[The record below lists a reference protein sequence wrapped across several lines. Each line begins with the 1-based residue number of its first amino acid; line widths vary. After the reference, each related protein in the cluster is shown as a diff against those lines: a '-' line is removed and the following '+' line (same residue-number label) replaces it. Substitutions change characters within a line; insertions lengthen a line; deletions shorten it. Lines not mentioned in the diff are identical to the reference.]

1 METEETEEG
10 RRDEHLR
17 QVILPRISFCQRFG
31 VGRAGRVSIPP
42 IHSRPRKRK
51 IIWRFGVGQA
61 WRVSNPTP
69 FHSIS
74 FPALEKADDL
84 EGLVELGIH
93 VYMMV
98 GFLNTCIVV
107 MFDLIEKNLLCIF
120 RGNVYK

>member
-1 METEETEEG
+1 MIILETEETK
-10 RRDEHLR
+10 HLR
-17 QVILPRISFCQRFG
+17 QVILARIACRQRFG
-31 VGRAGRVSIPP
+31 VGRAWRVSIP
-42 IHSRPRKRK
+42 S
-51 IIWRFGVGQA
+51 
-61 WRVSNPTP
+61 P

-107 MFDLIEKNLLCIF
+107 MFDLIEKN
-120 RGNVYK
+120 